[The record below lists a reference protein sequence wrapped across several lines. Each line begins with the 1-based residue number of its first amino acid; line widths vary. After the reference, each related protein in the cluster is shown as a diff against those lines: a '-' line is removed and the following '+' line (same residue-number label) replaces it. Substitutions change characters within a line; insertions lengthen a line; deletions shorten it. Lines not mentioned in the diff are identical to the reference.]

1 MNNTLIPFCT
11 FNTGTTI
18 TCPDEKSVYVTAAL
32 SNISGSAGVIT
43 VGANQVLQPSLPIK
57 FDTSISGT
65 ARTIFYYIGD

>member
-18 TCPDEKSVYVTAAL
+18 TCPSEKSIYVTSAL

-43 VGANQVLQPSLPIK
+43 VGSNQVLQSVLPIK
-57 FDTSISGT
+57 FDSSISGA